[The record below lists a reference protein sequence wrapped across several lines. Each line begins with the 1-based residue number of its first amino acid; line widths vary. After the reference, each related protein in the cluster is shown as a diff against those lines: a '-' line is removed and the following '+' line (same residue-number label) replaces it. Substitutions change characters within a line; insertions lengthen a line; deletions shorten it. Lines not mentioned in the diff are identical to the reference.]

1 MHFNILDFLQ
11 RICTLLSYNVLHF
24 QLLSL
29 CIAIPSVCY
38 FNLLRVLLY
47 KLRIDVNACYALLL
61 PTHGH
66 CRCGEFKFFTSEST
80 KPSLRHVCMCIND
93 DDNDNDSGL
102 NCGLDTSWMCYQ
114 S

>member
-29 CIAIPSVCY
+29 RIAISSVCY

-80 KPSLRHVCMCIND
+80 KPSLRHVC
-93 DDNDNDSGL
+93 
-102 NCGLDTSWMCYQ
+102 TVYVYE
-114 S
+114 